1 MEEGL
6 VKMVFAFVAMAALSR
21 LLIYVYYMVRWK
33 PERMREALRKM
44 KKMKQQMANKGTGKD
59 AREGHGATVFH
70 NFTCNTLILV
80 YQTIRS
86 EFLRSNRVTSKSIN
100 L

>member
-6 VKMVFAFVAMAALSR
+6 VKMVFAFVAMAAVSR
-21 LLIYVYYMVRWK
+21 LLIYVYYMVWWK
-33 PERMREALRKM
+33 PERMREALR
-44 KKMKQQMANKGTGKD
+44 KMKQQMANKGTGKD

-80 YQTIRS
+80 HLIIRS
-86 EFLRSNRVTSKSIN
+86 EFLRSNRITSKLIN

>member
-59 AREGHGATVFH
+59 AREDHGATVFH
-70 NFTCNTLILV
+70 NFACNTLILGHLI
-80 YQTIRS
+80 IRS